1 MGIFWIIASFFSY
14 LNSKSPNLEVFLQQ
28 FSGGANL
35 KHLRRKCIPVF
46 SPGPHL
52 VWWFHFQNQ
61 SINCRIFEC
70 KYFFEL
76 LEPPLPCCHVQLHAW
91 LNTSP
96 VACTQW
102 HAHSGM
108 HTVACINLLRWYP
121 LYHTRLNSAN
131 VCVWHWCQSWMP
143 TGGRHCSPF
152 PSCFDCTF
160 TVCFDSNA
168 NIDLL
173 INVIDSSWSYICNI
187 IHPAQSVLT
196 YGGSY

>member
-1 MGIFWIIASFFSY
+1 MGIFWIVASFFSY

-35 KHLRRKCIPVF
+35 KHLRRKCIPAF

-52 VWWFHFQNQ
+52 VPWFHLQNQ

-76 LEPPLPCCHVQLHAW
+76 SEPPLPCCHVQLHAW

-102 HAHSGM
+102 HAQTCLGDTPS
-108 HTVACINLLRWYP
+108 TP
-121 LYHTRLNSAN
+121 RLNSAN

-160 TVCFDSNA
+160 TGCFDSNA

-173 INVIDSSWSYICNI
+173 INVIDSS
-187 IHPAQSVLT
+187 
-196 YGGSY
+196 